1 MSPSVCGSGGL
12 TEGQTSPWKRNGSSS
27 SNTGSA
33 SLSPGLVLHGCHVTV
48 SVCQRRDGQQNR
60 ICASEKQIWRKHCMH
75 FPAFIINFGW
85 QANNQQ
91 IIKRKDKCV
100 CAPYAHLFRYI
111 YQFTYLI
118 QYHYIIA
125 TYIFNVCSCVLFCMC
140 ESGGLAMSLADS
152 GHLAEG
158 FRDRQCLLSTI
169 TPILVPCLRCPCHSP
184 GSPFTPEETL

>member
-1 MSPSVCGSGGL
+1 M
-12 TEGQTSPWKRNGSSS
+12 
-27 SNTGSA
+27 
-33 SLSPGLVLHGCHVTV
+33 
-48 SVCQRRDGQQNR
+48 R
-60 ICASEKQIWRKHCMH
+60 I
-75 FPAFIINFGW
+75 
-85 QANNQQ
+85 
-91 IIKRKDKCV
+91 
-100 CAPYAHLFRYI
+100 LFRCI

-184 GSPFTPEETL
+184 GSPFTPEETLWNGREMTDGMSGIDGTKERVQEGSQGKKKTPSCHLAKLSRHISSFYWAKIQINILLLTKLVGLIYAVVMSSGWSHITSSVWASTENIRRDAVKQ

>member
-1 MSPSVCGSGGL
+1 M
-12 TEGQTSPWKRNGSSS
+12 
-27 SNTGSA
+27 
-33 SLSPGLVLHGCHVTV
+33 
-48 SVCQRRDGQQNR
+48 R
-60 ICASEKQIWRKHCMH
+60 I
-75 FPAFIINFGW
+75 
-85 QANNQQ
+85 
-91 IIKRKDKCV
+91 
-100 CAPYAHLFRYI
+100 LFRCI

-184 GSPFTPEETL
+184 GSPFTPEETLWNGREMTDGMSGIDGTKERVQEGSRGKKKNSLLSLGQTKQTHIIILLGKDPNQYLVTDKASRFDICCCYVLRLITHHQFSVSVYRKH